1 MAGSSSTRK
10 AAKLANRSG
19 GRGLRVQG
27 GSIFP
32 IAIMAVIVLGV
43 ASIVYARQTVP
54 SADDSPPTIN
64 DHWHMAYG
72 FEICGEWFQ
81 LEGDL
86 EDRNSAGNF
95 VNTNF
100 LQTGIHSHNDGVI
113 HWHPY
118 TSRAVGSRAD
128 LGVFLETY
136 DIELT
141 NDALRFPD
149 NQLGGDDYV
158 EGETTC
164 NGEDAELSVVVWE
177 NFTDTDDGDRYI
189 ADMNDIRVSS
199 DQMVF
204 SIAFVPRGE
213 PVSMPPWASRLPE
226 LGAIDA
232 GVVIPDEVTQST
244 IAGDNGD

>member
-1 MAGSSSTRK
+1 MQS
-10 AAKLANRSG
+10 
-19 GRGLRVQG
+19 

-43 ASIVYARQTVP
+43 ASIVYSRQTVP

-64 DHWHMAYG
+64 DHWHMAHG
-72 FEICGEWFQ
+72 FNICGEWYQ

-86 EDRNSAGNF
+86 EDRNAAGNF
-95 VNTNF
+95 VNTKF

-136 DIELT
+136 EVELT

-149 NQLGGDDYV
+149 SQFDGADYV

-164 NGEDAELSVVVWE
+164 NGEDAEQRGSCPHGLFTRQALPLPGSHGRYSQGWE
-177 NFTDTDDGDRYI
+177 VR
-189 ADMNDIRVSS
+189 APRVPYA
-199 DQMVF
+199 QVKRER
-204 SIAFVPRGE
+204 A
-213 PVSMPPWASRLPE
+213 
-226 LGAIDA
+226 
-232 GVVIPDEVTQST
+232 
-244 IAGDNGD
+244 

>member
-1 MAGSSSTRK
+1 VAGSSSTRK

-19 GRGLRVQG
+19 GRGIRVQG

-43 ASIVYARQTVP
+43 ASIVYARQSVP
-54 SADDSPPTIN
+54 SADASPPTIN

-72 FEICGEWFQ
+72 FDICGEWFQ
-81 LEGDL
+81 LDGDL
-86 EDRNSAGNF
+86 EERNSAGNF

-136 DIELT
+136 EI
-141 NDALRFPD
+141 
-149 NQLGGDDYV
+149 
-158 EGETTC
+158 
-164 NGEDAELSVVVWE
+164 
-177 NFTDTDDGDRYI
+177 
-189 ADMNDIRVSS
+189 
-199 DQMVF
+199 
-204 SIAFVPRGE
+204 
-213 PVSMPPWASRLPE
+213 
-226 LGAIDA
+226 
-232 GVVIPDEVTQST
+232 
-244 IAGDNGD
+244 